1 MFRTVFMGT
10 PAFAVP
16 CLQALVAAGHRVE
29 AVVTQP
35 DRPAGRGMA
44 ATPPP
49 VKTAALALGL
59 PVHQPETLKPPA
71 ASDFLRD
78 LAPEF
83 LIVAAYGEILT
94 RRVLDVPSIAP
105 LNVHASLLP
114 RHRGASPIQH
124 AILAGDEETGI
135 TIMRI
140 ARRLDAGDIVL
151 RSATPIGPE
160 ETADQLHDRL
170 AQLGARALVE
180 ALLRFERNEAS
191 FTPQDEEAATYA
203 AMLDRTFS
211 PIDWTRTG
219 PEIDRQVR
227 GLHPWPGTQTIFQGK
242 TTKVL
247 SASPAPLPDGLAV
260 ARPGEL
266 LFADNR
272 LFVRCGRDTAVE
284 LLRLQ
289 LPGRKS
295 VSGAEFA
302 RGARLVPGEAFTNG

>member
-1 MFRTVFMGT
+1 MFRIVFMGT

-16 CLQALVAAGHRVE
+16 SLQALVEAGHRVE

-49 VKTAALALGL
+49 VKTAALDLGL
-59 PVHQPETLKPPA
+59 PVYQPETLKPPA

-83 LIVAAYGEILT
+83 LVVAAYGEILT
-94 RRVLDVPSIAP
+94 RQVLAVPSLAP

-124 AILAGDEETGI
+124 AILAGDNETGI

-140 ARRLDAGDIVL
+140 APRLDAGDIVL

-170 AQLGARALVE
+170 ARLGARTLVE
-180 ALLRFERNEAS
+180 ALQLFERNEAS
-191 FTPQDEEAATYA
+191 FTPQDEGAATYA

-211 PIDWTRTG
+211 PIDWARPA

-227 GLHPWPGTQTIFQGK
+227 GLHTWPGAQTVFQGK
-242 TTKVL
+242 TAKIL
-247 SASPAPLPDGLAV
+247 SATPAPLPAGLET

-266 LFADNR
+266 HLAGNR
-272 LFVRCGRDTAVE
+272 LFVRCGQDTSLE

-295 VSGAEFA
+295 VSGGEFA
-302 RGARLVPGEAFTNG
+302 RGARLAPGEAFTNG